1 MRLRVGVFFAHID
14 QSDFA
19 FLQKCVAHF
28 QKGGDV
34 KAARQVFQRVAIAR
48 NEFFDRAVFVENV
61 AAHFADIGAIHMDAD
76 GGVVVQSIPNA
87 VHIADMG
94 GDGLDFA
101 YFQTFLGIAGEPM
114 SLCVFHKRL
123 AQLGAA

>member
-1 MRLRVGVFFAHID
+1 M
-14 QSDFA
+14 
-19 FLQKCVAHF
+19 
-28 QKGGDV
+28 
-34 KAARQVFQRVAIAR
+34 
-48 NEFFDRAVFVENV
+48 ENV
-61 AAHFADIGAIHMDAD
+61 AAHLADIGAIHMDAD
-76 GGVVVQSIPNA
+76 GGVVVQSVPNA

-123 AQLGAA
+123 AQLGAAQHANQPPDRMVVDGC